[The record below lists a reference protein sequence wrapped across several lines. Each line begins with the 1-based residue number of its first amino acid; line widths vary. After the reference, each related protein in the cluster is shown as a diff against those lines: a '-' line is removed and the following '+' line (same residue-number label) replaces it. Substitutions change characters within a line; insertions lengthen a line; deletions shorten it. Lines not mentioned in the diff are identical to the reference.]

1 MKQLK
6 LASKSSWTRPE
17 LMLSPL
23 IIKENNNRFNRVI
36 WNNWLLNFI
45 DRLQDNMGKNIEKN
59 ILMLFLKNKESKK
72 IYTHV

>member
-1 MKQLK
+1 MKNIKNLKQLK

-36 WNNWLLNFI
+36 
-45 DRLQDNMGKNIEKN
+45 
-59 ILMLFLKNKESKK
+59 
-72 IYTHV
+72 